1 MTPPKLTF
9 GLPAYK
15 APFLREAIDSILA
28 QSYTDFELVI
38 VNDASP
44 ENLDEIVQS
53 YSDARIRY
61 YRNAE
66 NLGKKD
72 LVSNWNLCLSY
83 ARGEYFVLASDD
95 DIYHK
100 DFAVKLIEL
109 LEKYPN
115 VDLAHCRVATINAEK
130 NVVSIS
136 GSCQEWESC
145 VEFVHNRAIFRRTQM
160 APDFMCRTVAL
171 KDIGGFVSF
180 PLAWYSDDATWFSL
194 AKHGGVA
201 WSSDILMYFRNS
213 GLNITS
219 VPKGLAKKK
228 LLSLLQFSDWFK
240 MYLSKL
246 HPKDQLQEI
255 IYNIIYNRYNDALLA
270 TVPMLTSNEPLGT
283 ILSLYFHYRKTNI
296 AIAHRIRDVFLYRL
310 SLFII
315 GILLKIFKICTF
327 GLLFSHR
334 KDNPEVR

>member
-53 YSDARIRY
+53 YSDERIRY

-194 AKHGGVA
+194 AKHGGVV
-201 WSSDILMYFRNS
+201 WSSDILFYFRNS
-213 GLNITS
+213 GLNISSAPRGVAEKKLAAATQYS
-219 VPKGLAKKK
+219 EWFHSYISEINTDDCKNNQILKTIKTQYNSLILCEVPKLIK
-228 LLSLLQFSDWFK
+228 
-240 MYLSKL
+240 
-246 HPKDQLQEI
+246 
-255 IYNIIYNRYNDALLA
+255 
-270 TVPMLTSNEPLGT
+270 NESFRMC
-283 ILSLYFHYRKTNI
+283 LSLYSFYRKKNVSYAV
-296 AIAHRIRDVFLYRL
+296 AILNVILKRL
-310 SLFII
+310 SQTC
-315 GILLKIFKICTF
+315 LKPCVFIFKIITF
-327 GLLFSHR
+327 GLFSR
-334 KDNPEVR
+334 KK

>member
-15 APFLREAIDSILA
+15 APFLHEAIDSILA

-53 YSDARIRY
+53 YSDKRIRY

-95 DIYHK
+95 DVYHK
-100 DFAVKLIEL
+100 DFAVKMIEL

-130 NVVSIS
+130 NVVSVS

-145 VEFVHNRAIFRRTQM
+145 VDFVHNRAIYRRTQM
-160 APDFMCRTVAL
+160 APDFMCRTAAL
-171 KDIGGFVSF
+171 RAIGGFVSF
-180 PLAWYSDDATWFSL
+180 PLAWYSDDATWFLL

-201 WSSDILMYFRNS
+201 WSSDILFYFRNS
-213 GLNITS
+213 GLNIS
-219 VPKGLAKKK
+219 SSPRGVAEKK
-228 LLSLLQFSDWFK
+228 LAAATQYSEWLEFFISELKPENSQQKQILNTIDILFMS
-240 MYLSKL
+240 
-246 HPKDQLQEI
+246 I
-255 IYNIIYNRYNDALLA
+255 ILNAIPYMLKNERLNDLF
-270 TVPMLTSNEPLGT
+270 
-283 ILSLYFHYRKTNI
+283 SLYSFYRKHNL
-296 AIAHRIRDVFLYRL
+296 AFAYQIRDSILYRCSHECL
-310 SLFII
+310 KFFMIF
-315 GILLKIFKICTF
+315 LKIITF
-327 GLLFSHR
+327 GRFFRH
-334 KDNPEVR
+334 E